1 MITEIISEMKP
12 ITKSDLVV
20 KIGKYKIYRCTSCD
34 EPEIRNDYKFCPF
47 CGEKVVF
54 KLF

>member
-1 MITEIISEMKP
+1 MNIEKISEMKP

-20 KIGKYKIYRCTSCD
+20 KIGKYKIYRCTNCG
-34 EPEIRNDYKFCPF
+34 EAEIRNDYKFCPC
-47 CGEKVVF
+47 CGEKVIF